1 MRDNTLYS
9 TTYNAFLY
17 FCVGEFVEDEQEYEN
32 LNDTFNRKSSPQ
44 AITYFNRAYI
54 HLSNKIREEKD
65 YLWLHY
71 QKVILG
77 ATFILR
83 DICLFLNLF
92 KEIKYFVRFT
102 YNYDKDIEINGC
114 NI

>member
-9 TTYNAFLY
+9 TTYNDVFY
-17 FCVGEFVEDEQEYEN
+17 FYVGEFVEDEEEYEN
-32 LNDTFNRKSSPQ
+32 LNDTFNRIKNSPQ

-92 KEIKYFVRFT
+92 DETKLYMRLKHLNYYEIP
-102 YNYDKDIEINGC
+102 
-114 NI
+114 